1 MGSNVGYENG
11 YLSRS
16 GDPTCHRKNY
26 WNNVFGHRVRR
37 EIGED
42 NAVFGLNLKKSAPK
56 SDCSGLLE
64 LTLEGNDLDLALCSR
79 DHQHT
84 ACLDTVEGGDDG
96 GVIRFT
102 VDSYSPQKSTVTRAP
117 VADRTASKSSAL
129 SMEVIAEDSD
139 PFVLGSSPGTPA
151 KQ

>member
-42 NAVFGLNLKKSAPK
+42 NAVFGLNLKKSVPK

-64 LTLEGNDLDLALCSR
+64 LTLEGNDLNLAPCSR

-84 ACLDTVEGGDDG
+84 SYLDTVEGGDDG
-96 GVIRFT
+96 CDIRFALQRIR
-102 VDSYSPQKSTVTRAP
+102 PQKRGDSSTGR
-117 VADRTASKSSAL
+117 
-129 SMEVIAEDSD
+129 
-139 PFVLGSSPGTPA
+139 
-151 KQ
+151 